1 MADLKDLQE
10 KTGNISKS
18 LGHSD
23 DPKII
28 LLFLLEELGEVARA
42 FLKEE
47 GHKEDNKRIIETY
60 SQEMGDV
67 FFLLLRLAYVK
78 DINLEEQ
85 LDHTLQKLHTRS
97 LEET

>member
-1 MADLKDLQE
+1 MSDLKELQE
-10 KTGNISKS
+10 KVGKVSRE

-28 LLFLLEELGEVARA
+28 LLFFLEELGEVARA

-60 SQEMGDV
+60 KQEMGDV
-67 FFLLLRLAYVK
+67 FFLLLRLAHVK
-78 DINLEEQ
+78 DINLEEE